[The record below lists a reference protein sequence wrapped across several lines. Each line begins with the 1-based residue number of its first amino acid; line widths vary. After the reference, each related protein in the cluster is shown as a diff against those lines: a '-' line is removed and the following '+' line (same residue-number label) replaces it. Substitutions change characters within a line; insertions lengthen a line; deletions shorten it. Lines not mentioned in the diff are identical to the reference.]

1 MDYVINSKIHENHDS
16 FIVGFNRWIKK
27 EDLYIL
33 KKVKKQ
39 PFPIIISTQNLF
51 CVIYIEKSWQ
61 SKSHRQRS
69 KYSTFFY
76 ILLHYLLHPADFSS
90 IFSQTTRSHSSPIS
104 PLQRR
109 YRFAVRSEIEDTR
122 SADTYVMQFSP
133 WTRRSTLLSWKLAAR
148 GSILAAY
155 FTEQWRR
162 WALKPGGLETR
173 EGERAVLAC

>member
-1 MDYVINSKIHENHDS
+1 MDKKGGFIH
-16 FIVGFNRWIKK
+16 FKK
-27 EDLYIL
+27 S
-33 KKVKKQ
+33 KKQ

-51 CVIYIEKSWQ
+51 WSSTLKNHGNRKVIVNDQNIQHFSIFYSIISYIRLLV
-61 SKSHRQRS
+61 HR
-69 KYSTFFY
+69 
-76 ILLHYLLHPADFSS
+76 L
-90 IFSQTTRSHSSPIS
+90 FSQTTRSHSSPIS

>member
-1 MDYVINSKIHENHDS
+1 MDKKGGFIH
-16 FIVGFNRWIKK
+16 FKK
-27 EDLYIL
+27 S
-33 KKVKKQ
+33 KKQ
-39 PFPIIISTQNLF
+39 PFPIIISTQNLLIL
-51 CVIYIEKSWQ
+51 CHLHWKIMAIEKS
-61 SKSHRQRS
+61 SSTIKIFNIFLYFTPLSLTSRGLLVHR
-69 KYSTFFY
+69 
-76 ILLHYLLHPADFSS
+76 L
-90 IFSQTTRSHSSPIS
+90 FSQTTRSHSSPIS

>member
-1 MDYVINSKIHENHDS
+1 MDKKGGFIH
-16 FIVGFNRWIKK
+16 FKK
-27 EDLYIL
+27 S
-33 KKVKKQ
+33 KKQ

-51 CVIYIEKSWQ
+51 WSSTLKNHGNRKVIVNDQNIQHFSIFYSIISYI
-61 SKSHRQRS
+61 R
-69 KYSTFFY
+69 
-76 ILLHYLLHPADFSS
+76 LLVHGL
-90 IFSQTTRSHSSPIS
+90 FSQTTRSHSSPIS

>member
-76 ILLHYLLHPADFSS
+76 ILLHYLLHQTPRPSALLPNNAFPFFADFSPPKTIS
-90 IFSQTTRSHSSPIS
+90 I
-104 PLQRR
+104 
-109 YRFAVRSEIEDTR
+109 VRSKIEDTR

>member
-1 MDYVINSKIHENHDS
+1 MDYIINSKIHENHDS

-33 KKVKKQ
+33 KKSKKQ

-76 ILLHYLLHPADFSS
+76 ILLHYLLHPADSSS
-90 IFSQTTRSHSSPIS
+90 IGSSPKQRVPILRRFFPSKDDIDS
-104 PLQRR
+104 PWGARSKTRGPPTLTSCNFLHGRDVRR
-109 YRFAVRSEIEDTR
+109 YYPESSPREDPFWPPTSR
-122 SADTYVMQFSP
+122 NN
-133 WTRRSTLLSWKLAAR
+133 
-148 GSILAAY
+148 GG
-155 FTEQWRR
+155 
-162 WALKPGGLETR
+162 GGL
-173 EGERAVLAC
+173 